1 MGVPLGEFGNTS
13 GGVSL
18 EPMEGTEAQCRFG
31 LDADEFMASLATLQS
46 VAATLNADCVML
58 REKQIENDRKA
69 AQYLVRKKADEKVFS
84 NQAKLIES
92 IKR

>member
-1 MGVPLGEFGNTS
+1 
-13 GGVSL
+13 
-18 EPMEGTEAQCRFG
+18 MESTEAQCRFG

-69 AQYLVRKKADEKVFS
+69 AQYLVRKKADEKV
-84 NQAKLIES
+84 L
-92 IKR
+92 